1 MKWGHYKMNKLRE
14 NDNKNQIFYRFDAI
28 ININDINSKI
38 IKLDKKLYKNIFI
51 YCNGNEASN
60 GVKPF
65 YITFNKTNGYIENIN
80 ESIYIKQ

>member
-38 IKLDKKLYKNIFI
+38 IKLDKKIIQKYFHLLQWK
-51 YCNGNEASN
+51 
-60 GVKPF
+60 
-65 YITFNKTNGYIENIN
+65 
-80 ESIYIKQ
+80 